1 MPHFCHAG
9 GPLLLC
15 WQEGRMRWPADLSG
29 AAGARR
35 CPGSVSG
42 SQREA
47 TIGGQTVLLR
57 GLISLFLLLG
67 VVGPGHAQS
76 LQDLEK
82 AQAALIAAWEKTP
95 LSVRRAIFVAKKA
108 QGFGQFEERSSNVFK
123 PGEPLIAY
131 AEPVGYGWKDV
142 GNGVFEFGFAVDFLI
157 KSPDGKILA
166 GQQDF
171 AKLAERSHARNLEF
185 MVTLTLNVTGA
196 PPGDY
201 VVEYKMRDIAG
212 DKSTSFELP
221 FKIAK

>member
-1 MPHFCHAG
+1 MHDVY
-9 GPLLLC
+9 
-15 WQEGRMRWPADLSG
+15 DLAPVLVG
-29 AAGARR
+29 R
-35 CPGSVSG
+35 CPA
-42 SQREA
+42 R
-47 TIGGQTVLLR
+47 
-57 GLISLFLLLG
+57 
-67 VVGPGHAQS
+67 
-76 LQDLEK
+76 
-82 AQAALIAAWEKTP
+82 P

-123 PGEPLIAY
+123 AGEPLIAY

-142 GNGVFEFGFAVDFLI
+142 GNGMFEFGFAVDFLI

-171 AKLAERSHARNLEF
+171 ARLAERSHARNLEF

>member
-1 MPHFCHAG
+1 MLARGSDAVACRPERGRWSA
-9 GPLLLC
+9 PL
-15 WQEGRMRWPADLSG
+15 
-29 AAGARR
+29 
-35 CPGSVSG
+35 PGSVSG

-67 VVGPGHAQS
+67 LVGPGHAQS

>member
-1 MPHFCHAG
+1 MLARGSDAVACRPERGRWSA
-9 GPLLLC
+9 PL
-15 WQEGRMRWPADLSG
+15 
-29 AAGARR
+29 
-35 CPGSVSG
+35 PGSVSG
-42 SQREA
+42 SQRGA

>member
-1 MPHFCHAG
+1 MLARGSDAVACRPERGRWGA
-9 GPLLLC
+9 PL
-15 WQEGRMRWPADLSG
+15 
-29 AAGARR
+29 
-35 CPGSVSG
+35 PGSVSG
-42 SQREA
+42 SQRGA

-67 VVGPGHAQS
+67 VVGLGHAQS
-76 LQDLEK
+76 LQDVEK

>member
-1 MPHFCHAG
+1 MLARGSDAVACRPERGRWSA
-9 GPLLLC
+9 PL
-15 WQEGRMRWPADLSG
+15 
-29 AAGARR
+29 
-35 CPGSVSG
+35 PGSVSG
-42 SQREA
+42 SQRGA

-67 VVGPGHAQS
+67 LVGPGHAQS

>member
-1 MPHFCHAG
+1 MLARGSDAVACRPERGRWSA
-9 GPLLLC
+9 PL
-15 WQEGRMRWPADLSG
+15 
-29 AAGARR
+29 
-35 CPGSVSG
+35 PGSVSG
-42 SQREA
+42 SQRGA

-67 VVGPGHAQS
+67 VVGLGHAQS
-76 LQDLEK
+76 LQDVEK